1 MVVTMKN
8 QNKPNQKV
16 PQMKYDLFYKKYLAI
31 VNDMSVITTGKYT
44 APSPFGDGAIEV
56 TSDGYFQCHATGKS
70 GTPVDF
76 IKVLYPS
83 VTDPG
88 ARLIVSEDNRL
99 TQHTVSRA
107 DDLLRDFRK
116 DHDLLEV
123 AAYKLGIRPKE
134 LSKYDLFM
142 DKRGF
147 RYHIIDGRSPADKPL
162 SVSTFSPTDVL
173 RISQGIQRPPKKI
186 TQRVWVTENQ
196 LIAQVVSV
204 MTGDTALCWPKK
216 RELELFDYKSLL
228 KGKDVIA
235 LHGELTYI
243 YEESF
248 YPFFENMRQV
258 VNTFADVR
266 YEALCKGEH
275 FLNWIQKAD
284 NLSTLEEHAVLS
296 QHLQPIQRTHYENA
310 IRKDDTIEVQ
320 YPQASA
326 RGYFFYGTQEGLI
339 AQSWPL
345 SIDPVAMAERNYRLR
360 FIQPTRFSENI
371 KLTADR
377 VLSIGQSL
385 TQLTPRNTFDLIK
398 GLIQDHIYFEESE
411 METLVSLW
419 IMGTYV
425 YSLFPAYPYLHI
437 NADKGS
443 GKTTLL
449 ELIVQCSFN
458 GIQASRITPANL
470 IQTVSDTQ
478 SALCFDEFEKNSGGQ
493 GDAQAEL
500 LNAGYKRGGNYR
512 RMRGSNTD
520 SMNLYSPKAYASI
533 DSIKTG
539 ALASRTLKISMVR
552 KPTHKSLL
560 GWDTEDKRVNKRVNE
575 IMSGGYAIGLFHHYK
590 IEYLMAR
597 MKRQIELP
605 SGLSVDGRERELI
618 APLVVMAQLID
629 MNKQPGTPSIES
641 ELFVALE
648 QLLFPEREEEL
659 QRIKI
664 LSNQLKEWSN
674 APENVPHTFKGEIC
688 WISNKMWNDTGLL
701 DHFDGRRNDMLDWLK
716 GLSDRMKT
724 KVIHIRGIGTE
735 SCIGFPLNLKLNS
748 KEFRDWFS
756 PKTNSEAA

>member
-1 MVVTMKN
+1 MVTTMKH
-8 QNKPNQKV
+8 QTKPNQEAT
-16 PQMKYDLFYKKYLAI
+16 QMNYDIFYNKYLAI
-31 VNDMSVITTGKYT
+31 VNDMSALTTGRYT
-44 APSPFGDGAIEV
+44 APSPFGDGVIEV
-56 TSDGYFQCHATGKS
+56 TSDGHFKCQATGIS

-76 IKVLYPS
+76 IKALYPS
-83 VTDPG
+83 VSDPG
-88 ARLIVSEDNRL
+88 AKLIVNEDNRL
-99 TQHTVSRA
+99 THRTVSNA
-107 DDLLRDFRK
+107 DDLLRDFRN
-116 DHDLLEV
+116 DVDLAEV
-123 AAYKLGIRPKE
+123 AAYKLGITPKE
-134 LSKYDLFM
+134 LSNYDLFM

-147 RYHIIDGRSPADKPL
+147 RYHIIDGRSPAEKPL
-162 SVSTFSPTDVL
+162 SVSTFSPTNIL
-173 RISQGIQRPPKKI
+173 RISQGIQRPPETI
-186 TQRVWVTENQ
+186 TQRVWITENP
-196 LIAQVVSV
+196 LIAKVLSRV
-204 MTGDTALCWPKK
+204 TGDTAFCWPKK

-228 KGKDVIA
+228 KAKDVVA
-235 LHGELTYI
+235 LHGELTYT

-275 FLNWIQKAD
+275 FLSWVQKAN

-296 QHLQPIQRTHYENA
+296 QHLQPIQRTHYENS
-310 IRKDDTIEVQ
+310 IRKDDTIEAQ

-345 SIDPVAMAERNYRLR
+345 SIDSVAMAERNYRLR

-371 KLTADR
+371 KLTTDR

-458 GIQASRITPANL
+458 GVQASRITSANL
-470 IQTVSDTQ
+470 IQTVSDTGC
-478 SALCFDEFEKNSGGQ
+478 ALCLDEFEKNSGGQ
-493 GDAQAEL
+493 GDSHGQV
-500 LNAGYKRGGNYR
+500 LNSGYKRGGNYR
-512 RMRGSNTD
+512 RLRGSNTD

-533 DSIKTG
+533 DSIKIG

-560 GWDTEDKRVNKRVNE
+560 GWDTEDQRVLKRVNE
-575 IMSGGYAIGLFHHYK
+575 ILSGGYAIGLFHHYK

-618 APLVVMAQLID
+618 APLVIMAQLLD
-629 MNKQPGTPSIES
+629 MNKQQGTPSIES
-641 ELFVALE
+641 ELYVALE

-674 APENVPHTFKGEIC
+674 TPENVLFTFKEETC

-701 DHFDGRRNDMLDWLK
+701 KHFDDKRNDMLDWLK
-716 GLSDRMKT
+716 GLSDRMNMRS
-724 KVIHIRGIGTE
+724 VHIPIAGTE

-756 PKTNSEAA
+756 PKTTSEAA

>member
-1 MVVTMKN
+1 
-8 QNKPNQKV
+8 
-16 PQMKYDLFYKKYLAI
+16 
-31 VNDMSVITTGKYT
+31 MSAITTETYT

-56 TSDGYFQCHATGKS
+56 TSDGHFQCHATGKS
-70 GTPVDF
+70 GNPVDF
-76 IKVLYPS
+76 IRALTPS
-83 VTDPG
+83 VSNTG
-88 ARLIVSEDNRL
+88 AKLIVSEDNRL
-99 TQHTVSRA
+99 SHHSVTKA

-116 DHDLLEV
+116 DTDLLEV
-123 AAYKLGIRPKE
+123 AASKLGITPNE

-147 RYHIIDGRSPADKPL
+147 RYHMIDGRSPAGKPL

-173 RISQGIQRPPKKI
+173 RISQGIQRPPEKI
-186 TQRVWVTENQ
+186 TQRVLVTENP
-196 LIAQVVSV
+196 LIALVLSRV
-204 MTGDTALCWPKK
+204 TGNTAFCWPKK
-216 RELELFDYKSLL
+216 RELELFYYKSLL
-228 KGKDVIA
+228 NGKDVVA
-235 LHGELTYI
+235 LHGELTYT

-266 YEALCKGEH
+266 YEALCKGQH
-275 FLNWIQKAD
+275 FVSWVQKAD
-284 NLSTLEEHAVLS
+284 HLSTLEEHTLLS

-310 IRKDDTIEVQ
+310 IRKDDTIKVQ

-326 RGYFFYGTQEGLI
+326 RGYFFYGTQEGNI

-345 SIDPVAMAERNYRLR
+345 SIDSVVMAERNYRLR
-360 FIQPTRFSENI
+360 FIQPTRFRENI
-371 KLTADR
+371 KLTTDR

-385 TQLTPRNTFDLIK
+385 TQLTPHNTFDLIR
-398 GLIQDHIYFEESE
+398 GLIQDHIYFEDSV

-419 IMGTYV
+419 IMGTYI

-437 NADKGS
+437 QADKNS

-458 GIQASRITPANL
+458 GIQASKITPANL
-470 IQTVSDTQ
+470 VQTVSDTQ
-478 SALCFDEFEKNSGGQ
+478 SSLCFDEFERNSGSQ

-512 RMRGSNTD
+512 RMRGDNTD

-533 DSIKTG
+533 SSIKTG

-552 KPTHKSLL
+552 KPTHKRLL
-560 GWDTEDKRVNKRVNE
+560 GWDTEDPRVNKRVNE
-575 IMSGGYAIGLFHHYK
+575 IMNGGYALGLFHHYK

-597 MKRQIELP
+597 LKRQIQLP

-618 APLVVMAQLID
+618 APLVIMAQLLDI
-629 MNKQPGTPSIES
+629 NKQPGTPSIES
-641 ELFVALE
+641 ELYVALE

-664 LSNQLKEWSN
+664 LSNQLKEWNNTRES
-674 APENVPHTFKGEIC
+674 VTHIFKEETC
-688 WISNKMWNDTGLL
+688 WISNKMWANTGLL
-701 DHFDGRRNDMLDWLK
+701 THFNGKRNDMLDWLK
-716 GLSDRMKT
+716 GLSDRMLT
-724 KVIHIRGIGTE
+724 KAVHIPGAGTK

-756 PKTNSEAA
+756 PKTDSKAA

>member
-1 MVVTMKN
+1 MKH
-8 QNKPNQKV
+8 QTKPNQETT
-16 PQMKYDLFYKKYLAI
+16 QMNYDIFYNKYLAI
-31 VNDMSVITTGKYT
+31 VNDMSVLTTGTYT
-44 APSPFGDGAIEV
+44 APSPFGDGVIEV
-56 TSDGYFQCHATGKS
+56 TSDGHFKCQVTGLS

-76 IKVLYPS
+76 INALYPS
-83 VTDPG
+83 VSDSG
-88 ARLIVSEDNRL
+88 AKLIISEDNRL
-99 TQHTVSRA
+99 TYHTVSNA

-116 DHDLLEV
+116 DHDLVEV
-123 AAYKLGIRPKE
+123 AAYKLGITPKK
-134 LSKYDLFM
+134 LSNYDLFM

-147 RYHIIDGRSPADKPL
+147 HFHVIDGRSPAEKPL
-162 SVSTFSPTDVL
+162 SVSTFSPTNIL
-173 RISQGIQRPPKKI
+173 RITQGIQRPPEKI
-186 TQRVWVTENQ
+186 TQRVWVTENP
-196 LIAQVVSV
+196 LIAQVLSRL
-204 MTGDTALCWPKK
+204 TGDTAFCWPKK

-228 KGKDVIA
+228 KAKDVVA
-235 LHGELTYI
+235 LHGELTYT

-275 FLNWIQKAD
+275 FLSWVQKAN
-284 NLSTLEEHAVLS
+284 NLSTLDEHAMLS
-296 QHLQPIQRTHYENA
+296 QHLQPIQRIHYENS
-310 IRKDDTIEVQ
+310 IRKDDTIEAQ

-345 SIDPVAMAERNYRLR
+345 SIDSVAMTERNYRLR

-371 KLTADR
+371 KLTTDR

-385 TQLTPRNTFDLIK
+385 TQLTPCNTFDLIK

-458 GIQASRITPANL
+458 GVQASRITSANL
-470 IQTVSDTQ
+470 IQTVSDTGC
-478 SALCFDEFEKNSGGQ
+478 ALCLDEFEKNSGGQ
-493 GDAQAEL
+493 GDSHGQV
-500 LNAGYKRGGNYR
+500 LNSGYKRGGNYR
-512 RMRGSNTD
+512 RLRGSNTD

-533 DSIKTG
+533 DSIKIG

-560 GWDTEDKRVNKRVNE
+560 GWDTEDQRVLKRVNE
-575 IMSGGYAIGLFHHYK
+575 ILSGGYAIGLFHHYK

-618 APLVVMAQLID
+618 APLVIMAQLLD
-629 MNKQPGTPSIES
+629 MNKQQGTPSIES
-641 ELFVALE
+641 ELYVVLE

-674 APENVPHTFKGEIC
+674 SPENVLYTIKEEIC
-688 WISNKMWNDTGLL
+688 WISNKMWNNSGLL
-701 DHFDGRRNDMLDWLK
+701 KHFDDKRNDMLDWLK
-716 GLSDRMKT
+716 GLSDRMNT
-724 KVIHIRGIGTE
+724 RGVHIPRVGTE

-756 PKTNSEAA
+756 PKTTSEAA